1 VRVATLLPVD
11 KQVVAGTWDHRT
23 LSAPGGMLPIAI
35 PGTIGIGVFLEVEV
49 EPDDYSPQQLD
60 VWIYVR
66 GVDETLGVV
75 DEVID
80 LLHVIDGVV
89 APIGEIAEPV
99 IQRLDIWIPSYPV
112 DTPRQLW
119 FEARLE
125 NVTQAE
131 RAVSLVP
138 EI

>member
-1 VRVATLLPVD
+1 MRVATLLALD
-11 KQVVAGTWDHRT
+11 KQVVRGSWDHRT
-23 LSAPGGMLPIAI
+23 LSVPGAVLGMAI
-35 PGTIGIGVFLEVEV
+35 PGTIGIGVFVEVEV
-49 EPDDYSPQQLD
+49 QPEDYSPQQLD

-75 DEVID
+75 DELIE

-89 APIGEIAEPV
+89 APVGEISEPV
-99 IQRLDIWIPSYPV
+99 IQRFDIWIPSYPV

-131 RAVSLVP
+131 RAVSLVS

>member
-1 VRVATLLPVD
+1 MRVVTLLALD
-11 KQVVAGTWDHRT
+11 KQVVDGSWEHRT
-23 LSAPGGMLPIAI
+23 LSVPGAVLPTAI
-35 PGTIGIGVFLEVEV
+35 PGAIGIGVFVEVEV
-49 EPDDYSPQQLD
+49 LPEDDSPQQLD

-75 DEVID
+75 DELIE
-80 LLHVIDGVV
+80 LLHVIDRVV
-89 APIGEIAEPV
+89 APVGEIAEPV
-99 IQRLDIWIPSYPV
+99 NQRFDIWIPSYSV

-125 NVTQAE
+125 NFTQTE
-131 RAVSLVP
+131 RAVSLVS

>member
-1 VRVATLLPVD
+1 MPGAVLP
-11 KQVVAGTWDHRT
+11 T
-23 LSAPGGMLPIAI
+23 AI
-35 PGTIGIGVFLEVEV
+35 PGTIGIGVFVEVEV
-49 EPDDYSPQQLD
+49 QPEDPSPQQLD

-66 GVDETLGVV
+66 GVDETLAVV
-75 DEVID
+75 DELIE

-89 APIGEIAEPV
+89 APVGEIFEPV
-99 IQRLDIWIPSYPV
+99 NQRFDIWIPNYPV

-131 RAVSLVP
+131 RAVSLVS

>member
-1 VRVATLLPVD
+1 MPIADRHQPPLGDSDDGAKQIKFAGAGLNKQQAIALIREWALLP
-11 KQVVAGTWDHRT
+11 
-23 LSAPGGMLPIAI
+23 
-35 PGTIGIGVFLEVEV
+35 
-49 EPDDYSPQQLD
+49 
-60 VWIYVR
+60 YVR

-89 APIGEIAEPV
+89 APVGEIAEPV
-99 IQRLDIWIPSYPV
+99 LQPSGIWIPGYSV

>member
-1 VRVATLLPVD
+1 MRVATLLALD
-11 KQVVAGTWDHRT
+11 KQPVRGSWDQKT
-23 LSAPGGMLPIAI
+23 LSVPGAVLGMAI
-35 PGTIGIGVFLEVEV
+35 PGTIGIGVFIEVEV
-49 EPDDYSPQQLD
+49 QPEDSSPQQLD

-75 DEVID
+75 DELIE

-89 APIGEIAEPV
+89 APVGEISEPV
-99 IQRLDIWIPSYPV
+99 IQSSGIWIPSYSV

>member
-1 VRVATLLPVD
+1 MRIATLLVLD
-11 KQVVAGTWDHRT
+11 KQVVRGSWDHRT
-23 LSAPGGMLPIAI
+23 LSVPGAVLPMAI
-35 PGTIGIGVFLEVEV
+35 GGTIGIGVFVEVEV
-49 EPDDYSPQQLD
+49 QAEDYSPQQVD

-75 DEVID
+75 DELIE

-89 APIGEIAEPV
+89 APVGEISEPV
-99 IQRLDIWIPSYPV
+99 IQRFDIWIPSYPV

-131 RAVSLVP
+131 RAVSLVS

>member
-1 VRVATLLPVD
+1 MRVATLLALD
-11 KQVVAGTWDHRT
+11 KQVVAGTWEHRT
-23 LSAPGGMLPIAI
+23 FSVPGAVLPMAI
-35 PGTIGIGVFLEVEV
+35 PGTIGIGVFVEVEV
-49 EPDDYSPQQLD
+49 EPEDHSPQQLD

-89 APIGEIAEPV
+89 APVGEITEPV
-99 IQRLDIWIPSYPV
+99 LQPSGIWIPSYFV

-119 FEARLE
+119 VEARLE

-138 EI
+138 EV

>member
-1 VRVATLLPVD
+1 VPGAVLP
-11 KQVVAGTWDHRT
+11 T
-23 LSAPGGMLPIAI
+23 AI
-35 PGTIGIGVFLEVEV
+35 PGTIGIGVFVEVEV
-49 EPDDYSPQQLD
+49 QPEDPSPQQLD

-66 GVDETLGVV
+66 GVDETLAVV
-75 DEVID
+75 DELIE

-89 APIGEIAEPV
+89 APVGEIFEPV
-99 IQRLDIWIPSYPV
+99 NQRFDIWIPNYPV

-131 RAVSLVP
+131 RAVSLVS

>member
-1 VRVATLLPVD
+1 
-11 KQVVAGTWDHRT
+11 
-23 LSAPGGMLPIAI
+23 MAI
-35 PGTIGIGVFLEVEV
+35 SGTIGVGVFVEVEV
-49 EPDDYSPQQLD
+49 QPEDTAAQQLD

-66 GVDETLGVV
+66 ALDGTLQVV
-75 DEVID
+75 DELIE
-80 LLHVIDGVV
+80 LLHVIDGAVSPV
-89 APIGEIAEPV
+89 GEISEPV
-99 IQRLDIWIPSYPV
+99 NQRFDIWIPNYPV

-125 NVTQAE
+125 GVMQSE

>member
-1 VRVATLLPVD
+1 MRIATLLALD
-11 KQVVAGTWDHRT
+11 KQVVRGSWDHRT
-23 LSAPGGMLPIAI
+23 LSVPGAVLPMAI
-35 PGTIGIGVFLEVEV
+35 GGTIGIGVFVEVEV
-49 EPDDYSPQQLD
+49 QAEDYSPQQVD

-75 DEVID
+75 DELIE

-89 APIGEIAEPV
+89 APVGEISEPV
-99 IQRLDIWIPSYPV
+99 IQRFDIWIPSYPV

-131 RAVSLVP
+131 RAVSLVS

>member
-1 VRVATLLPVD
+1 VRIATLLALD
-11 KQVVAGTWDHRT
+11 KQLVRGSWDHRT
-23 LSAPGGMLPIAI
+23 LSVPGAVLGMAI
-35 PGTIGIGVFLEVEV
+35 PGTIGIGVFVEVEV
-49 EPDDYSPQQLD
+49 MPEDSSPQQLD

-66 GVDETLGVV
+66 GVDETLR
-75 DEVID
+75 VID
-80 LLHVIDGVV
+80 ELIELLHVIDGVV
-89 APIGEIAEPV
+89 APVGEISEPV
-99 IQRLDIWIPSYPV
+99 IQSSGIWIPSYSV

-125 NVTQAE
+125 NIMQAE

>member
-1 VRVATLLPVD
+1 LRIVTVLAVD
-11 KQVVAGTWDHRT
+11 KPLVTGTWEHRT
-23 LSAPGGMLPIAI
+23 LSAPGAMLGIAI
-35 PGTIGIGVFLEVEV
+35 PGMIGIGAFVEVEV
-49 EPDDYSPQQLD
+49 EPDDYSPQRLD

-66 GVDETLGVV
+66 GVNETLGLV

-80 LLHVIDGVV
+80 LLHVIDDVV
-89 APIGEIAEPV
+89 APVGKITEPV
-99 IQRLDIWIPSYPV
+99 IQRFDVWIPSYPV
-112 DTPRQLW
+112 ETPRQLW

>member
-1 VRVATLLPVD
+1 VRVATLLALD
-11 KQVVAGTWDHRT
+11 KQVVRGSWDHRT
-23 LSAPGGMLPIAI
+23 LSVPGAVLPAAI
-35 PGTIGIGVFLEVEV
+35 PGAIGIGAFVEVEV
-49 EPDDYSPQQLD
+49 QPEDYSPRQLD

-75 DEVID
+75 DELIE

-89 APIGEIAEPV
+89 APVGEISEPV
-99 IQRLDIWIPSYPV
+99 MQRFDIWIPSYPV